1 MEIKTKSGRPRI
13 GRGLRKILS
22 CSVDPITLEYINKHI
37 SDKYK
42 RSGYVVDQMVV
53 ELKQNKIKL

>member
-1 MEIKTKSGRPRI
+1 MEIKTKLGRPRI

-22 CSVDPITLEYINKHI
+22 CSVDAQTLEYINKHV

-42 RSGYVVDQMVV
+42 RSGYVVDQIVNAV
-53 ELKQNKIKL
+53 KENKIKI